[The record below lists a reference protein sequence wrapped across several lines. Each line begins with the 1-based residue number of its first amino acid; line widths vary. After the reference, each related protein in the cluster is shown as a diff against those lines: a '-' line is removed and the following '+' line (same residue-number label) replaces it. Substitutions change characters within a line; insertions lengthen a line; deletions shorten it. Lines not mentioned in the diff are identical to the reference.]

1 MSINGQWEGEI
12 RGKVGHFPFTHVE
25 FIDEDGGNGSGTAGS
40 WLYWILKEKKSET
53 KNEIL
58 STIVCQNKEKYY
70 YYKNSTTTPKY
81 YCKACF
87 DP

>member
-40 WLYWILKEKKSET
+40 WLYWILKGERKKKWEE
-53 KNEIL
+53 NEIL

-70 YYKNSTTTPKY
+70 YYKNSTPTY